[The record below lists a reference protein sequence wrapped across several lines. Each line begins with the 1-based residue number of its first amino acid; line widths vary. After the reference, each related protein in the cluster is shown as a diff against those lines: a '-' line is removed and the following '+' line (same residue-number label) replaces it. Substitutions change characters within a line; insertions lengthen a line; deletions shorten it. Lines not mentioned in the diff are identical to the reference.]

1 MIIHPGDKTADLSTE
16 ALLRS
21 ELKWGIR
28 KEDNGTLYFLNEMLT
43 QHGMKNKDLYSTV
56 NIFSY
61 RETAPLI
68 VLSQADTATGTRFIA
83 TTFGI
88 IFTNLG

>member
-1 MIIHPGDKTADLSTE
+1 MIIHPGHKTADLSTE

-28 KEDNGTLYFLNEMLT
+28 QDGNGTLHFINVILT

-56 NIFSY
+56 NIFSN
-61 RETAPLI
+61 RETATLI
-68 VLSQADTATGTRFIA
+68 VSGLADAAPGEHGVFLQ
-83 TTFGI
+83 
-88 IFTNLG
+88 NLV